1 MHDLDMSYQSRSIE
15 RASELHCHNIT
26 PRLATLLL
34 TPLDLPAL
42 HFPHSY
48 QQNRNTSSLKW
59 SKYGADILPLWVADM
74 DFRAPQCV
82 IDAMHARAEHGVYGY
97 SIPKEEVTM
106 EVVKYLKRTAHYQV
120 RIGIFVYLLFVFLMA
135 LYD

>member
-1 MHDLDMSYQSRSIE
+1 M
-15 RASELHCHNIT
+15 
-26 PRLATLLL
+26 
-34 TPLDLPAL
+34 
-42 HFPHSY
+42 
-48 QQNRNTSSLKW
+48 
-59 SKYGADILPLWVADM
+59 PLWVADM

-120 RIGIFVYLLFVFLMA
+120 CMFCCRSSSCLSGCRSFYSCQYASSL
-135 LYD
+135 

>member
-1 MHDLDMSYQSRSIE
+1 M
-15 RASELHCHNIT
+15 
-26 PRLATLLL
+26 
-34 TPLDLPAL
+34 
-42 HFPHSY
+42 
-48 QQNRNTSSLKW
+48 
-59 SKYGADILPLWVADM
+59 ADM

-120 RIGIFVYLLFVFLMA
+120 CFCCRSSSRLPCCGSFYSCHYASSLDVPPSLLPSLP
-135 LYD
+135 LKID